1 MTYHFCIVRC
11 HQCPKSCDLAMHAC
25 KKYVEVTHKLGISY
39 VFKNFE
45 EIKRAFGVPVI
56 ADIHEVF

>member
-1 MTYHFCIVRC
+1 
-11 HQCPKSCDLAMHAC
+11 MHAC

-45 EIKRAFGVPVI
+45 EIKRAFGVSVI